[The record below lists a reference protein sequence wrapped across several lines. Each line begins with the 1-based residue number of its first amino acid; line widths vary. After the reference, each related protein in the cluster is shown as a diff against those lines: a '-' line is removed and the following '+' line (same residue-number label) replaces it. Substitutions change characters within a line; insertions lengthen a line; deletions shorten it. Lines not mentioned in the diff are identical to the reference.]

1 VQSPQYNQSNR
12 HSEGQYVLP
21 YDPASVYL
29 LETMVS
35 ILRQA
40 PQHAEE
46 LWPIV
51 FEHIGTLME
60 TATQYSVLLI
70 ERAIVGLFRLTSLII
85 EKPPMRDQLYIALD
99 LIGRLPLSIAFSAAD
114 HIVSGIVP
122 LIQAPDIVS
131 SQTEWTI
138 LFSIFRGTVTHQ
150 EAAKATFQIV
160 TDYVQDGPK
169 QQVTVDS
176 FTGLIS
182 ILDEYANAANS
193 LISSQRRGPG
203 GRRQQQPNSQ
213 KSPVVERGRNAVEL
227 LFELKQFIP
236 RFVHNYNMP
245 RNQAWR
251 QFCLPLMASL
261 ERQSINSSREIR
273 QVAITHLQR
282 VLLGQYI
289 LLEDADQARV
299 EEAFN
304 RIMFPLVDEL
314 LKPEVFDRDPA
325 GMPETRLRAASLLCK
340 AFMQLEVK
348 EGESQ
353 TDIRVVW
360 IQVLDLLD
368 RLMNI
373 NRQDQLYE
381 AIPETLKNVILV
393 MNAAELLVPPSEP
406 DSRTD
411 KQQQLW
417 ATTEERLERFLPKFL
432 GSVLGAAPKT
442 MVLPS

>member
-1 VQSPQYNQSNR
+1 
-12 HSEGQYVLP
+12 
-21 YDPASVYL
+21 
-29 LETMVS
+29 
-35 ILRQA
+35 
-40 PQHAEE
+40 
-46 LWPIV
+46 
-51 FEHIGTLME
+51 
-60 TATQYSVLLI
+60 
-70 ERAIVGLFRLTSLII
+70 
-85 EKPPMRDQLYIALD
+85 
-99 LIGRLPLSIAFSAAD
+99 
-114 HIVSGIVP
+114 
-122 LIQAPDIVS
+122 
-131 SQTEWTI
+131 
-138 LFSIFRGTVTHQ
+138 
-150 EAAKATFQIV
+150 
-160 TDYVQDGPK
+160 
-169 QQVTVDS
+169 
-176 FTGLIS
+176 
-182 ILDEYANAANS
+182 
-193 LISSQRRGPG
+193 
-203 GRRQQQPNSQ
+203 
-213 KSPVVERGRNAVEL
+213 
-227 LFELKQFIP
+227 
-236 RFVHNYNMP
+236 
-245 RNQAWR
+245 
-251 QFCLPLMASL
+251 
-261 ERQSINSSREIR
+261 
-273 QVAITHLQR
+273 
-282 VLLGQYI
+282 
-289 LLEDADQARV
+289 LEDADQARV